1 MTDLPEPS
9 LQEPGPTAPQP
20 APVPVALPMPAT
32 HQFRAALLCGALF
45 AAAGLLTALR
55 AFADRVLPHIVV
67 PANSLVFR
75 DILDGRPIQKVLNW
89 YQTSVPLLVDVRDL
103 HPAFVITIGVL
114 LAFALGI
121 ASIAV
126 LNPTFRPVSRS
137 HSGDKQEPQQEADS
151 GSALSS
157 RLRNR
162 AETLIHIDRV
172 HLDQALR
179 VLIVCGLPVLA
190 IWLLTGTFGLSPI
203 IAGGGGEAGAMR
215 RELLRYVALGVGL
228 FAGYSIKGVAGRFGI
243 LTQAYLNDD
252 AATPGRPG
260 LLPSETWKAACAG
273 IMFGLGLMLVQSQT
287 LELPSEKLLLIFHR
301 LGTFNSDHLSY
312 VLRPYFLSVAISW
325 FCMGLLLYAL
335 GRPGVPMARRAIM
348 LVPVGLGL
356 AILPSIRHPLAME
369 VLVKR
374 FDATPEL
381 LANAPVPDSRRPG
394 GLSPVGPEVGE
405 ALAKQTGL
413 DTIAKR
419 KPDTHDMVVF
429 HPSGGFQVETTN
441 VTDDGVIADPLKAP
455 KALAFLKQRNYQSAL
470 SWCAVKTLFNSANC
484 EFNNTAAI
492 KTGLMDMERTP
503 HMADLGDTV
512 RNLLAI
518 CPATP
523 ENLALLREY
532 ADESKFAVDS
542 RNASKL
548 LGTLFR
554 RFGEV
559 KQAEKWY
566 KRADM
571 PASFMAKFH
580 SERPLFHAGA
590 VRGRFT
596 WNGQPLAG
604 IQVAVVPRRLNGLP
618 RDMEPQLLTY
628 DRELVSSVPEISPYY
643 SLYHPRPFRLRWIV
657 GGTRTTSDGRFEINA
672 LTEGEYYLVCTLP
685 SNIHLNLP
693 VDRDLVVQGSPRA
706 FTLSYA
712 SGTINVGTVG
722 FSLPSQPLSGSTARS
737 R

>member
-1 MTDLPEPS
+1 LTDLPEAPNQDAS
-9 LQEPGPTAPQP
+9 PLMPQP
-20 APVPVALPMPAT
+20 APVPAAAPLPAAN
-32 HQFRAALLCGALF
+32 QFRAALLCGALF
-45 AAAGLLTALR
+45 AVTGLLTALR
-55 AFADRVLPHIVV
+55 AFAERVLTHVVV

-75 DILDGRPIQKVLNW
+75 DLLEGRPIQKVLNW

-103 HPAFVITIGVL
+103 HPAFVIAMWVVL
-114 LAFALGI
+114 ALSLCMVCI
-121 ASIAV
+121 SV
-126 LNPTFRPVSRS
+126 LNPSFRPISRS
-137 HSGDKQEPQQEADS
+137 HGIPEPEQQEQANSDA
-151 GSALSS
+151 GVSS
-157 RLRNR
+157 RLRSR
-162 AETLIHIDRV
+162 AQTLIHIDRV

-228 FAGYSIKGVAGRFGI
+228 FAGYSITGVAGRFGI
-243 LTQAYLNDD
+243 LTQAYLTDD
-252 AATPGRPG
+252 KATPGRPG
-260 LLPSETWKAACAG
+260 LVPSETWKPACTG
-273 IMFGLGLMLVQSQT
+273 VVFGLALMLVQSQT
-287 LELPSEKLLLIFHR
+287 LELPSEKLLTIFHR
-301 LGTFNSDHLSY
+301 LGTFNADHLSY
-312 VLRPYFLSVAISW
+312 VSRPYFLSIAVSW
-325 FCMGLLLYAL
+325 FCIGLLLYAL
-335 GRPGVPMARRAIM
+335 GRPGVPLARRAFI
-348 LVPVGLGL
+348 LAPVAIGL
-356 AILPSIRHPLAME
+356 AVLPTIRRPLAME
-369 VLVKR
+369 VLVKQ

-381 LANAPVPDSRRPG
+381 LANAPVPDSRRQG

-405 ALAKQTGL
+405 VLAKQTGL
-413 DTIAKR
+413 DTIAMH

-441 VTDDGVIADPLKAP
+441 VTDDGLIADPVKAQN
-455 KALAFLKQRNYQSAL
+455 ALAFLQKRNYQSAL
-470 SWCAVKTLFNSANC
+470 SWCAVKTLFNAANC
-484 EFNNTAAI
+484 QFNNTAAI

-523 ENLALLREY
+523 ENLGLLREY
-532 ADESKFAVDS
+532 ADESKFTVDS
-542 RNASKL
+542 RNACKL
-548 LGTLFR
+548 MGTLFR

-559 KQAEKWY
+559 KEADKWY

-604 IQVAVVPRRLNGLP
+604 IQVGVVPRRLNGLP

-657 GGTRTTSDGRFEINA
+657 GGTRTASDGSFEINA

-693 VDRDLVVQGSPRA
+693 IDRDLVVQGSPRA

-712 SGTINVGTVG
+712 YSANDVGTIG

-737 R
+737 H